1 MGRQSGQHQH
11 GQAHGEAQHRQAAI
25 PDLGLGGEAAAPSVE
40 LLLGYQFGAW
50 ARGLVPWG
58 RLVKHGLRHNRIWGG
73 I

>member
-25 PDLGLGGEAAAPSVE
+25 PDLGLGGEAAALSVE
-40 LLLGYQFGAW
+40 LLLRYQFGAC
-50 ARGLVPWG
+50 ARGQVPWG
-58 RLVKHGLRHNRIWGG
+58 RVVQDSLRHARIGGG